1 MNLAIVTV
9 VGQCVGAN
17 RYDEAEHYLKKM
29 MKVSWIAT
37 AVLTVLV
44 WLCLP
49 MILSCFAVSEE
60 TYHYAYILVML
71 HNIFAT
77 VLHPTSF
84 NLPNGLRAA
93 GDAKFTMYIGIGS
106 MAMFRHRL
114 GSFVWYPAQHGCCRC
129 LDCHGHGLACA
140 LRGVRVALQEQK
152 MAEIPRHLIHL
163 IKNQPARFV

>member
-1 MNLAIVTV
+1 MDLIAIIVVSAMNLAVVTV

-17 RYDEAEHYLKKM
+17 RYDEAEHYLKRM

-60 TYHYAYILVML
+60 TCHYAYILVML

-106 MAMFRHRL
+106 MAMFRI
-114 GSFVWYPAQHGCCRC
+114 GSAVLFGILLNMGVVGVWIAMGMDWLARSVAFVWRFKSKKW
-129 LDCHGHGLACA
+129 
-140 LRGVRVALQEQK
+140 QK
-152 MAEIPRHLIHL
+152 FRAI
-163 IKNQPARFV
+163 